1 MAVRKS
7 ALIGKTINGY
17 AIKDSRH
24 IGKDTQY
31 LVQCKNCG
39 SEAWKS
45 RGFVKGLGKCPVC
58 GSGRNYH
65 NAKGFEHERL
75 YARYISILRR
85 VKGHD
90 HYKNVKVCDE
100 WVNDY
105 QSFRKWALENGYS
118 DEKTIDRI
126 DNSKGYF
133 PENCRWASAKEQANN
148 RSSNKH
154 VQYNGQTYTVAELS
168 DFIGLPYNTVLQRVK
183 KGWSVDDVVKTPYKS
198 RKKWSEI
205 NGTIKN

>member
-1 MAVRKS
+1 MIATRQ
-7 ALIGKTINGY
+7 A
-17 AIKDSRH
+17 
-24 IGKDTQY
+24 
-31 LVQCKNCG
+31 
-39 SEAWKS
+39 
-45 RGFVKGLGKCPVC
+45 
-58 GSGRNYH
+58 
-65 NAKGFEHERL
+65 
-75 YARYISILRR
+75 
-85 VKGHD
+85 
-90 HYKNVKVCDE
+90 
-100 WVNDY
+100 DY

-133 PENCRWASAKEQANN
+133 PENCRWTSAKEQANN

-168 DFIGLPYNTVLQRVK
+168 DLIDLPYNTVLQRVK